1 MATTELTE
9 LTEQQERY
17 INSLERQNKELIV
30 KNMDLQEQLHQLE
43 VSKRLLSDYLT
54 NEIEECNKEMKR
66 LKVGSGEWNWFGGI
80 KSTAERILI
89 KFICL

>member
-1 MATTELTE
+1 MTTTELI
-9 LTEQQERY
+9 EQKERH
-17 INSLERQNKELIV
+17 INSLNKELIV
-30 KNMDLQEQLHQLE
+30 KNMYLQEQLHQLE
-43 VSKRLLSDYLT
+43 GSKRLLNDYLA
-54 NEIEECNKEMKR
+54 NEIEEYNKEMKR